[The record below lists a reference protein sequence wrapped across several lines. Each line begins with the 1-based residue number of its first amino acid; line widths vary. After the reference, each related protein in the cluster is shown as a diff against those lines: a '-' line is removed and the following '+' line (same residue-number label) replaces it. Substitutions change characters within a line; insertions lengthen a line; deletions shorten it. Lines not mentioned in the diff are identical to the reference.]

1 MRFQVPPGSASAVAA
16 EMVATGYDAEVL
28 PDGEVRVWV
37 FAHQSAFQAES
48 LLKQLAPG
56 ARLVSPRPR

>member
-1 MRFQVPPGSASAVAA
+1 MAA
-16 EMVATGYDAEVL
+16 GYDAEVL

-48 LLKQLAPG
+48 LFMQLAPG
-56 ARLVSPRPR
+56 ARLVNPRPR